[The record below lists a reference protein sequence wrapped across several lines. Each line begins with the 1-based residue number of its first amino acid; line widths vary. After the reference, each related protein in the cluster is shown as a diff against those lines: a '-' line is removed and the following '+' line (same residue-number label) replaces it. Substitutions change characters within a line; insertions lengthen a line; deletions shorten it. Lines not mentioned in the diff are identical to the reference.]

1 MPVLFPAWRDS
12 YLDGKISR
20 SRDRSRGSVHIERTA
35 ADLRLDSL

>member
-20 SRDRSRGSVHIERTA
+20 SRDRGSVHIERTA
-35 ADLRLDSL
+35 ADLRVDSL